1 MQPVINGQ
9 ILTIAR
15 DDSGLDVHILAV
27 LNFTP
32 ELNWLASGGAH
43 GVAIISQLPL
53 RKGLDKLLLF
63 PLVQRVPV
71 PAQGAPRHLRKI
83 ETSEDQFTRALRQ
96 PVRLKF
102 RARNVGDDR
111 HKIIDGSA

>member
-1 MQPVINGQ
+1 MQPIVNGQ
-9 ILTIAR
+9 ILTVAGE
-15 DDSGLDVHILAV
+15 DSGLDVHILVA

-32 ELNWLASGGAH
+32 ELNCLASGRAH
-43 GVAIISQLPL
+43 GFAIISQLPL

-96 PVRLKF
+96 PVRPQF
-102 RARNVGDDR
+102 RARDVGDDR